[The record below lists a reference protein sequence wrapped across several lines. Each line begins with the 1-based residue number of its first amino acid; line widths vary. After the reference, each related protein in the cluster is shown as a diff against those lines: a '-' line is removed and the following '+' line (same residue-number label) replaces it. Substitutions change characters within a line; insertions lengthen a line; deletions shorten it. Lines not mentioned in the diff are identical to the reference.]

1 MPKSQRFSA
10 SGGFPLYLPIVK
22 GSTEGNYL
30 DQEENDLGQAR
41 NDLGQEKN
49 DLGQEKNDLGQEKND
64 LGHFFPRA
72 DLRKVTLS
80 CPRAGKK

>member
-49 DLGQEKNDLGQEKND
+49 DLGQEKM
-64 LGHFFPRA
+64 
-72 DLRKVTLS
+72 T
-80 CPRAGKK
+80 